1 MTEMILAVTRVT
13 DVLGDGTRSQ
23 RLLQGLKFSA
33 VGMLTVLA
41 VLAVIA
47 LFTLLLSRVLNRR
60 QKPAEPAAA
69 APAPVPAQPEAPVE
83 PVSPARSVKRD
94 ESVRVPVSVQE
105 PRIPGEEAL
114 NNAVDN
120 LSRMRIQYEGRDNT
134 AAQALAQFGAN
145 AY

>member
-1 MTEMILAVTRVT
+1 MAGISPIGYNPNL
-13 DVLGDGTRSQ
+13 
-23 RLLQGLKFSA
+23 SA
-33 VGMLTVLA
+33 VRQQA
-41 VLAVIA
+41 YYA
-47 LFTLLLSRVLNRR
+47 SRVS
-60 QKPAEPAAA
+60 QAYSAAA
-69 APAPVPAQPEAPVE
+69 NPAQPEAPVE

-94 ESVRVPVSVQE
+94 DSVRVPVSVQE